1 MKELKLS
8 DISTDED
15 LQIREAISDQAISD
29 YYDVLREGGKLPPIV
44 VFFDGDRHHLADGW
58 HRFHAHK
65 RAGLATIEAE
75 VHDGTKRN
83 AQLYALGANHAH
95 GLRRTPADKR
105 KAVLIMLDDVE
116 WSEWSDREIAKQCK
130 VSQPFVSKVRKDIG
144 AQRDEVKSNR
154 NGQEVKVKVKENGN
168 TETGHQ
174 AADEGFKHQ
183 ELVDTIAQIQ
193 AENDALQDKLAV
205 ASVTDDPEEKERL
218 TETLDD
224 LRNQIKALE
233 AENRALKASLK
244 IELEE
249 KNQLIKQVRY
259 WKQQATKGTK

>member
-1 MKELKLS
+1 MKTLKLS
-8 DISTDED
+8 EIVVDDSLQTREKISKETVAE
-15 LQIREAISDQAISD
+15 
-29 YYDVLREGGKLPPIV
+29 YYDVLREGGKFPPIV
-44 VFFDGDRHHLADGW
+44 VYFDGEKYYLTDGW
-58 HRFHAHK
+58 HRYHAHK
-65 RAGLATIEAE
+65 SAGLAVIEVE
-75 VHDGTKRN
+75 IIEGSKRE
-83 AQLYALGANHAH
+83 AQLYAVGTNDDH
-95 GLRRTPADKR
+95 GLRRSIADKR
-105 KAVLIMLDDVE
+105 KAVLILFNDIE
-116 WSEWSDREIAKQCK
+116 WGEWSDREIAKQCH
-130 VSQPFVSKVRKDIG
+130 VSHTFVSKIRKEIG
-144 AQRDEVKSNR
+144 GQRDEVKSNR

-193 AENDALQDKLAV
+193 AEKDALQDKLAV

-244 IELEE
+244 IESEE
-249 KNQLIKQVRY
+249 KNQLIKQVKY

>member
-1 MKELKLS
+1 MKTLKLS
-8 DISTDED
+8 EIVVDDSLQTRNEISQQTV
-15 LQIREAISDQAISD
+15 AD
-29 YYDVLREGGKLPPIV
+29 YYEVLREGGKFPPIV
-44 VFFDGDRHHLADGW
+44 VYFDGEKYYLTDGRH
-58 HRFHAHK
+58 RYQAHK
-65 RAGLATIEAE
+65 TAGLATIEVE
-75 VHDGTKRN
+75 IIEGSKRE
-83 AQLYALGANHAH
+83 AQLYAVGANDSH
-95 GLRRTPADKR
+95 GLRRSAADKR

-154 NGQEVKVKVKENGN
+154 NGQEVKVKVKENAD

-174 AADEGFKHQ
+174 AVDEGFKHQ

-193 AENDALQDKLAV
+193 AEKDALQDKLAV